1 MMRIHLFK
9 LYILCLILFLPLCV
23 LAKQNVDPLPSWN
36 NGEIKQNIISFV
48 NDVTNS
54 ASQNYVPPAERIA
67 TIDDDGTLWVEQP
80 LYTQFIYMID
90 RVKQIALYHPEIK
103 QQDPYKSILNNHFNT
118 ITDNDFE
125 KIFALTS
132 SGMSIPDYQSSV
144 AQWLA
149 TSINPH
155 FKHHYTE
162 LIYQPMLELINY
174 LQQNNFK
181 VYIVS
186 GGGQDF
192 MRAFAPAVYHI
203 PLENI
208 VGSTSKTE
216 YRYNKGNPELI
227 KLADP
232 LFISDKT
239 GKPEAINLFIGKKP
253 IIAIGNSDGD
263 RQMLEWTQSGSG
275 KRLMILVHHD
285 DAKREYAYD
294 INSKIGTFSKS
305 LFDEAQKNNWQIISM
320 KNDWKVIFPYQL
332 QN

>member
-1 MMRIHLFK
+1 MIRIHLCK
-9 LYILCLILFLPLCV
+9 LYIFCLMLMFPLCV

-36 NGEIKQNIISFV
+36 NGEVKQNIISFV
-48 NDVTNS
+48 NDVTNQS
-54 ASQNYVPPAERIA
+54 SQNYVPPADRIA

-90 RVKQIALYHPEIK
+90 RVKQIALQHPEIK
-103 QQDPYKSILNNHFNT
+103 QQKPYKFILDNHFNLLT
-118 ITDNDFE
+118 NKDFE

-132 SGMSIPDYQSSV
+132 SGMSVQVYQNNVS
-144 AQWLA
+144 QWLA
-149 TSINPH
+149 TAFNPH
-155 FKHHYTE
+155 FKHHYTD
-162 LIYQPMLELINY
+162 LVYQPMLEMINY

-203 PLENI
+203 PLEYI

-216 YRYNKGNPELI
+216 YRYNNGNPELI

-232 LFISDKT
+232 LFVSDKT

-275 KRLMILVHHD
+275 KRLMLLVHHD
-285 DAKREYAYD
+285 DATREYAYD

-332 QN
+332 QK